1 MYTGTLINDL
11 LALVER
17 AERSARAGVATEET
31 RFLFGAPAWQ
41 EDVMNQ
47 PVTNH
52 EAHELTDQTVP
63 EAAWSGHG

>member
-31 RFLFGAPAWQ
+31 KFFFGGTAWQ
-41 EDVMNQ
+41 EDVTNQ
-47 PVTNH
+47 PVSNH
-52 EAHELTDQTVP
+52 
-63 EAAWSGHG
+63 